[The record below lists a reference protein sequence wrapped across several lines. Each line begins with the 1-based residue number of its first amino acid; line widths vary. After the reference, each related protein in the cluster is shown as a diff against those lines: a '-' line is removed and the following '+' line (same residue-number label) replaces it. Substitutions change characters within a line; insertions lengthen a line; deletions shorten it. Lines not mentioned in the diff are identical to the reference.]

1 MQEQSEIDLHTDIPN
16 VISYCRQSPML
27 IAVENIIQN
36 ALKYSLPNTQF
47 KILYVDN
54 TYKFV
59 NTDKVRNDKVLSSK
73 DHNEFFQPFFRG
85 ENSYNSD
92 GTGLGLSIVKQIL
105 ELHNLKFGISLTE
118 DNFIFW
124 FEV

>member
-1 MQEQSEIDLHTDIPN
+1 MNFSNL
-16 VISYCRQSPML
+16 
-27 IAVENIIQN
+27 
-36 ALKYSLPNTQF
+36 
-47 KILYVDN
+47 
-54 TYKFV
+54 
-59 NTDKVRNDKVLSSK
+59 
-73 DHNEFFQPFFRG
+73 FRG

-105 ELHNLKFGISLTE
+105 ELHNLKFGISMTE